1 MTTLRS
7 MVTQAQPSAREQL
20 AALLDEQSRRTAE
33 WLERLPAVRAK
44 GAASGVVLERLAST
58 WPTDPPPR
66 HSYADLVLAT
76 PDKQWAEDVA
86 SRLRNALSA
95 GCSDRSRHVRPR
107 RRRRGVDDHLHRT
120 LPGVA
125 AGSIGRKD
133 NQTGARGTRGDGRSR
148 GRLHRVPQSR
158 SRVSP
163 HLSAGDAMYALRRYK
178 RTHWPH
184 TFSSAPR
191 RSPSSPGSCRSGC
204 R

>member
-7 MVTQAQPSAREQL
+7 IVTQAQPSAREQL

-86 SRLRNALSA
+86 SRLRNALSPDARIDLGTFVPSA
-95 GCSDRSRHVRPR
+95 GDGEWMPTFTVRCP
-107 RRRRGVDDHLHRT
+107 VS
-120 LPGVA
+120 LPGVSGAKTTKRVCA
-125 AGSIGRKD
+125 ALAAMDDLEVDYTESL
-133 NQTGARGTRGDGRSR
+133 N
-148 GRLHRVPQSR
+148 LVV
-158 SRVSP
+158 VSP
-163 HLSAGDAMYALRRYK
+163 RI
-178 RTHWPH
+178 
-184 TFSSAPR
+184 
-191 RSPSSPGSCRSGC
+191 
-204 R
+204 